1 MNTLIPIQNTKH
13 IYDLVGIFAEF
24 SVEKAVVCPGSR
36 CAPLLIGFGKHP
48 DIETISVT
56 DERSAGFV
64 GLGLAQQ
71 SGKPVVLVCTSG
83 TAALNFAP
91 AVTEAYYQQV
101 PLIILT
107 ADRPPEWIDQWDGQ
121 TIRQNNLFGNHI
133 KGSFVYDKEN
143 TDVAEIA
150 LNLAL
155 DGAKG
160 PVHLNIPIREPFY
173 PESLKDVVFTT
184 EIRRTQ
190 RINIK
195 SISEENI
202 FPTKHIKNKE
212 QKIEESVWGEFESIL
227 ESSEKVMVLGG
238 QLEPNQELI
247 TLLNQL
253 NVTVVGDVISNLHG
267 ANDVIYS
274 GDLLYKNYLATK
286 STRLRSTTDGQAKF
300 EKDKNNLAP
309 EILITIGRSVISKN
323 LKLYL
328 RKHKPKH
335 HWHIGEGMVGDPF
348 QSLTKI
354 VTVEPILFFKKWVE
368 RFTTKAQ
375 SSRRNSDYKNL
386 LKNGEIEVDKYFNS
400 KLGESEFNYFSAV
413 QKVIQ
418 QLPENSVLHLGNS
431 MPVRIVNFIGVKEPS
446 IDVWCNRGT
455 SGIDG
460 VLSTA
465 IGHAIAEPK
474 RKHTL
479 IIGDLSFF
487 YDRNGL
493 WLNHEFPQ
501 NLRIVILNDSGG
513 GIFNMIPGPSSLGVL
528 TELFTTPHQRTAVLT
543 AKEFGLTYSTASS
556 LEEIHDWASGILE
569 IFTDMKT
576 NTETFKNLTTE
587 TRGHR
592 EK

>member
-184 EIRRTQ
+184 EIRRAQ
-190 RINIK
+190 RINNK
-195 SISEENI
+195 SVSEENI
-202 FPTKHIKNKE
+202 FPTKHIKNKK

-386 LKNGEIEVDKYFNS
+386 LKNGEIEVDKNFNS

-513 GIFNMIPGPSSLGVL
+513 GIFNMIPGPSSLGEL
-528 TELFTTPHQRTAVLT
+528 TELFTTPHQRTALT
-543 AKEFGLTYSTASS
+543 AKEFGLDYQIATSM
-556 LEEIHDWASGILE
+556 EEITEWKSGILE

-587 TRGHR
+587 KWGHR